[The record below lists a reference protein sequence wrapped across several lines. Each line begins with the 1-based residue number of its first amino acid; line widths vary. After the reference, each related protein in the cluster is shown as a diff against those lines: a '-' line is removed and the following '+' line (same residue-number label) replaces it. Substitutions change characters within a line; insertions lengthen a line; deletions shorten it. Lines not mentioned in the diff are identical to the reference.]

1 MEKTKYVAF
10 STQKGGAGKTTLTV
24 LVASYLHY
32 VKGYNVAIID
42 CDHPQYSISGIRSR
56 DTEATVKDAHY
67 KKMAYEQI
75 KKLNKKPY
83 PVTKSKAED
92 ALEVAEKMKA
102 KHPTLD
108 FIFFDLPG
116 TANNNDVICL
126 VSKMNHIFTP
136 IIADRVVLTSS
147 IGYAKT
153 ISEAFITIGRG
164 NVKSIHL
171 VWNMVDGREKTEL
184 YDTYEKVF
192 AEHALS
198 VLKTFLPDSKRF
210 RKETANERKAVF
222 RSTVFPAD
230 KSLVRGSNLDKL
242 VDEVLTIIKT

>member
-32 VKGYNVAIID
+32 VKGFNVAIID

-56 DTEATVKDAHY
+56 DAEASVKDTHY

-108 FIFFDLPG
+108 FIFFDCQEPQ
-116 TANNNDVICL
+116 TTT
-126 VSKMNHIFTP
+126 M
-136 IIADRVVLTSS
+136 
-147 IGYAKT
+147 
-153 ISEAFITIGRG
+153 
-164 NVKSIHL
+164 
-171 VWNMVDGREKTEL
+171 
-184 YDTYEKVF
+184 
-192 AEHALS
+192 
-198 VLKTFLPDSKRF
+198 
-210 RKETANERKAVF
+210 
-222 RSTVFPAD
+222 
-230 KSLVRGSNLDKL
+230 
-242 VDEVLTIIKT
+242 